1 MIEIF
6 SKAASGELAREV
18 VSLTD
23 LRAVANS
30 WISLEDPSR
39 EELDIATDRFQL
51 KAGNLSDALDIH
63 ESPRLDHDNA
73 HDYLYVRWPKMNK
86 TGSTSTSPLLIVY
99 NANDLLT
106 VSPIKLDNADFLGT
120 DVNFSMR
127 SPKSILLQILTQIFN
142 EYELYIKGQSESVKK
157 IIEKMRHNKLESE
170 DFIRFVLVE
179 EQINSFMSALDPVV
193 PLMRRLS
200 TSKHLALTNND
211 RDVIEDIVLSVE
223 QSIHTCNTNVAR
235 IVSVREA
242 YAALSNNSLNRTMK
256 ALTAATFFIALP
268 NVIFGMYGMN
278 INLPIQHQPWAFI
291 AIIAGTVTAIF
302 AIILIA
308 KRRHWF

>member
-6 SKAASGELAREV
+6 SKATNG
-18 VSLTD
+18 SLTRKAVSVGD
-23 LRAVANS
+23 LRPAANT

-39 EELDIATDRFQL
+39 EELDVTTERFRL
-51 KAGNLSDALDIH
+51 KVGNLSDALDIH

-73 HDYLYVRWPKMNK
+73 HDYLYVRWPRMNK
-86 TGSTSTSPLLIVY
+86 SGSTSTSPLLFVY
-99 NANDLLT
+99 SAADLLT
-106 VSPIKLDNADFLGT
+106 VSPVQLDNADFLGS

-127 SPKSILLQILTQIFN
+127 SSKAMLLQILTQIFN
-142 EYELYIKGQSESVKK
+142 EYELYIKGQTQSVKK
-157 IIEKMRHNKLESE
+157 LIDKMQRGKLESE

-179 EQINSFMSALDPVV
+179 EQINSFTSALDPVV
-193 PLMRRLS
+193 PLMRRLA
-200 TSKHLALTNND
+200 TSKHLVLTNNV
-211 RDVIEDIVLSVE
+211 RDMIEDIILSVE

-268 NVIFGMYGMN
+268 NVVFGMYGMN
-278 INLPIQHQPWAFI
+278 IELPMQHHPWAFI
-291 AIIAGTVTAIF
+291 AIIAGTVTAIV
-302 AIILIA
+302 AVILVA